1 MIRAQ
6 LMVVANE
13 PKMALE
19 DIKEVL
25 KDEPEDFLAICTKV
39 VIYTFLLYNIS
50 SYQAKCMFLVGDFE
64 KSLVVWHK
72 AKQLRGNTTEVWK

>member
-1 MIRAQ
+1 MFITQVNQFEMIRIPIKLMIRAQ

-39 VIYTFLLYNIS
+39 FTYLFFS
-50 SYQAKCMFLVGDFE
+50 P
-64 KSLVVWHK
+64 
-72 AKQLRGNTTEVWK
+72 